1 MLRKNAI
8 DPLIILEMEIFQAKK
23 NEALETIARKFL
35 AVISIDDACRA
46 D

>member
-23 NEALETIARKFL
+23 TKH
-35 AVISIDDACRA
+35 
-46 D
+46 